1 MKLIVGLG
9 NPGEKYKQNRHN
21 VGWLLL
27 DYLDKK
33 MEGRGWKAEKM
44 FEAEICEIEINGEKI
59 ILAKPQ
65 TFMNDSGK
73 AVQKISKNNNLTS
86 NDLVVV
92 HDDLDIKLGEYK
104 IQIGKGPKLHNGIES
119 IENHMHTKEFTRV
132 RIGVDNR
139 SRENR
144 IPGEAYVLQN
154 FTSEELT
161 VLNDVFKKITEEL
174 C

>member
-9 NPGEKYKQNRHN
+9 NPGEKYKLNRHN
-21 VGWLLL
+21 VGFMFVE
-27 DYLDKK
+27 YLCKWVDDREWK
-33 MEGRGWKAEKM
+33 MEKK
-44 FEAEICEIEINGEKI
+44 FEAEMCEIEIKSEKA
-59 ILAKPQ
+59 LLVKPQ

-73 AVQKISKNNNLTS
+73 AVQKISKNNNLMP
-86 NDLVVV
+86 NDLIVI

-139 SRENR
+139 SVENR

-154 FTSEELT
+154 FTPEEIIILNGVFSEI
-161 VLNDVFKKITEEL
+161 VIQI
-174 C
+174 